1 MSKLIIAEKPSVAKS
16 IASALGA
23 SSRADGFYEG
33 NGLLVSWCV
42 GHLVSP
48 MDAGGY
54 DERFKKW
61 RYDDLPILPEP
72 FRYVLAPG
80 KEDAFENLRALM
92 NRPDVDTIVNACDA
106 GREGELIF
114 RLVYEMTGCRKPVLR
129 LWISS
134 MEDSAI
140 REGFS
145 DLRPGADYEA
155 LYQSALCRQKAD
167 WLVGINATRLFSVLY
182 HRTLNVGRVQTP
194 TLAML
199 AERDAKITLFHKE
212 KYHLL
217 RLVLDGA
224 EAVSEKFTD
233 PAEAEQAAA
242 MCKGAAVTCTSVTK
256 EQKKEQP
263 PKLYDLTTLQ
273 REANR
278 LFGFTAKQTLDYA
291 QQLYEKKLLT
301 YPRTDSQYLTEDMG
315 QTAQHLVSDLLG
327 LLPFAQGLGLTPE
340 VGRILN
346 SKKVS
351 DHHAIIPTS
360 EFVKQGFTGLA
371 ESESKLMNLVCSKL
385 LCAVAAPHEYETV
398 TAVFSCAGNEFT
410 AKGKTVL
417 VPGWKE
423 IDQRFR
429 SNLKADTEEE
439 VLNTLPELAEGQSFS
454 VMANVSE
461 HFTSPP
467 KAYTEDTL
475 LSAMERAGAEDMPED
490 KVNCSA
496 GAREGGLGQAERKGL
511 GTPATRAAILEKL
524 VQMGFVQRKGKQLVP
539 TKDGINL
546 AVVLP
551 ESLTS
556 PALTAEWE
564 NRLTEIAKGSADP
577 DEFMAEIEAQVRQL
591 VKTYSCISADKQNLF
606 QSERVIIG
614 KCPRCGENV
623 YEGKKNF
630 YCGNRSCQ
638 FVMWKN
644 DRFFE
649 QRKKAFTPKIAAA
662 LLKNGKAKVK
672 GLYSEKT
679 GKTYDA
685 TVLLADTGGKYVNYR
700 VERKE

>member
-1 MSKLIIAEKPSVAKS
+1 MNFQLVIAEKPSVAHS
-16 IASALGA
+16 IAAVIGA
-23 SSRADGFYEG
+23 TEKQ
-33 NGLLVSWCV
+33 NGYWQGSGYLVSWCI
-42 GHLVSP
+42 GHLVSFAE
-48 MDAGGY
+48 AGQY
-54 DERFKKW
+54 DEKYCKW
-61 RYDDLPILPEP
+61 KYEDLPILPQPWQFIVPDE
-72 FRYVLAPG
+72 
-80 KEDAFENLRALM
+80 KKQQFEIVRSLLNH
-92 NRPDVDTIVNACDA
+92 PDVDSVTAATDA

-114 RLVYEMTGCRKPVLR
+114 RFVYQMAGCTKTVKR

-134 MEDSAI
+134 MEDAAI
-140 REGFS
+140 REGFAN
-145 DLRPGADYEA
+145 LRPDSDYDA
-155 LYQSALCRQKAD
+155 LCQSALCRAKAD

-182 HRTLNVGRVQTP
+182 HKTLTVGRVQTP
-194 TLAML
+194 TLKML
-199 AERDAKITLFHKE
+199 VDRDAKILRFQKE
-212 KYHLL
+212 KYYTVGIQSGSLKADSGRIADAETANSL
-217 RLVLDGA
+217 KEKCTGA
-224 EAVSEKFTD
+224 NAV
-233 PAEAEQAAA
+233 
-242 MCKGAAVTCTSVTK
+242 CTSIRR
-256 EQKKEQP
+256 EKKAEQP

-301 YPRTDSQYLTEDMG
+301 YPRTDSQYLTEDIG
-315 QTAQHLVSDLLG
+315 QTVQHLVSDLLG
-327 LLPFAQGLGLTPE
+327 LLSFAQGLDLTPK
-340 VGRILN
+340 VDRVLN

-371 ESESKLMNLVCSKL
+371 ESECKLMSLVCAKL
-385 LCAVAAPHEYETV
+385 LCAIAAPHEYETV

-423 IDQRFR
+423 IDQRFH
-429 SNLKADTEEE
+429 STMKADGEEE
-439 VLNTLPELAEGQSFS
+439 AESLNTLPELAEGQSFRVTS
-454 VMANVSE
+454 TVSE

-475 LSAMERAGAEDMPED
+475 LSAMERAGAEDMPE
-490 KVNCSA
+490 
-496 GAREGGLGQAERKGL
+496 EAERKGL

-591 VKTYSCISADKQNLF
+591 VKTYSFYFPCCNSTRCAYRPLFFISSAGVPISLTLP
-606 QSERVIIG
+606 SSRTTIL
-614 KCPRCGENV
+614 
-623 YEGKKNF
+623 
-630 YCGNRSCQ
+630 S
-638 FVMWKN
+638 
-644 DRFFE
+644 
-649 QRKKAFTPKIAAA
+649 AF
-662 LLKNGKAKVK
+662 
-672 GLYSEKT
+672 
-679 GKTYDA
+679 A
-685 TVLLADTGGKYVNYR
+685 TVLIRWAITMTVLSFSSTDKASCISVSLSASIEAVASSSRTMGAFFNR
-700 VERKE
+700 ARAIEMR

>member
-1 MSKLIIAEKPSVAKS
+1 MSVQLVIAEKPSVARS
-16 IASALGA
+16 IAAVIGA
-23 SSRADGFYEG
+23 AEKQ
-33 NGLLVSWCV
+33 NGYWQGGGYLVSWCI
-42 GHLVSP
+42 GHLVSFAE
-48 MDAGGY
+48 AGQY
-54 DERFKKW
+54 DEKYCKW
-61 RYDDLPILPEP
+61 RYEDLPILPQPWQFIVPDE
-72 FRYVLAPG
+72 
-80 KEDAFENLRALM
+80 KKQQFEVLRALL
-92 NRPDVDTIVNACDA
+92 NRPDVDSVTAATDA

-114 RLVYEMTGCRKPVLR
+114 RFVYQMAGCTKPVKR

-134 MEDSAI
+134 MENAAI
-140 REGFS
+140 REGFAN
-145 DLRPGADYEA
+145 LRPDSDYDA
-155 LYQSALCRQKAD
+155 LYQSALCRAKAD

-182 HRTLNVGRVQTP
+182 HKTLTVGRVQTP
-194 TLAML
+194 TLKML
-199 AERDAKITLFHKE
+199 VDRDAKILRFQKE
-212 KYHLL
+212 KYYTVGIHSGSLKA
-217 RLVLDGA
+217 DSGCIADA
-224 EAVSEKFTD
+224 ETANSLKEKCTSAV
-233 PAEAEQAAA
+233 
-242 MCKGAAVTCTSVTK
+242 AVCTSVK
-256 EQKKEQP
+256 REKKTEQP

-439 VLNTLPELAEGQSFS
+439 VLNTLPEPAEGQSFS

-475 LSAMERAGAEDMPED
+475 LSAMERAGAEDMPE
-490 KVNCSA
+490 
-496 GAREGGLGQAERKGL
+496 EAERKGL

-591 VKTYSCISADKQNLF
+591 VKTYSCISADAQNLF